1 MFHCIRQSVFQTI
14 PGAAL
19 DDLCR
24 VRDEVDIFAIGV
36 IKHLRLVNDIVVAI
50 VVVPFHAIALC
61 FVVCC
66 QLHEAEIGKVVAVH
80 IDESYIHVRPHYPSS
95 RSMRSS
101 LGLLLP
107 SGVSQFSLTIW
118 YICSH
123 STLACFKK
131 FSPML
136 T

>member
-1 MFHCIRQSVFQTI
+1 MFHRIRQSVFQTI

-24 VRDEVDIFAIGV
+24 VRDEVDVFAIGV
-36 IKHLRLVNDIVVAI
+36 IKHLRLVNDII
-50 VVVPFHAIALC
+50 VMIVLVPFHAIALC

-66 QLHEAEIGKVVAVH
+66 QLHETEIWKVVAVH
-80 IDESYIHVRPHYPSS
+80 IDESYMHLCLHYPSS

-101 LGLLLP
+101 LGLLVP

-123 STLACFKK
+123 STFACFKK
-131 FSPML
+131 FSPIL

>member
-1 MFHCIRQSVFQTI
+1 MFHRIRQSVFQTI

-24 VRDEVDIFAIGV
+24 VRDEVDVFAIGV
-36 IKHLRLVNDIVVAI
+36 IKHLRLVNDIIVAI
-50 VVVPFHAIALC
+50 VGVSFHAIALC

-66 QLHEAEIGKVVAVH
+66 QLHKAEVGKVVTVH
-80 IDESYIHVRPHYPSS
+80 IDESYIHLRLHYPSN

-107 SGVSQFSLTIW
+107 MGVSQLSFTI
-118 YICSH
+118 
-123 STLACFKK
+123 
-131 FSPML
+131 
-136 T
+136 